1 MSEREDG
8 EWEMEGGS
16 IEDLDH
22 HHHHAWIRILHSK
35 MSYLENCKT
44 RAIVDVQLCIGTIT
58 QSQQIYSSYVEFK
71 RIGIRTH

>member
-1 MSEREDG
+1 MRWRAIYRRGWGTRGDGEMSEREDG

-44 RAIVDVQLCIGTIT
+44 RTIVGVRL
-58 QSQQIYSSYVEFK
+58 
-71 RIGIRTH
+71 